1 MELVRE
7 KYTRRGWK
15 MIRAV
20 TAAQALRSDLNMFDR
35 HVSDR
40 WCWSVPLLP
49 IPPEVFVQGNMRL
62 GRPEMVFMHS
72 WKLDYD
78 PTWTDAVMV
87 RRGFWIPRRL
97 EQKYCFSEETLAE
110 VREFIRLD
118 AEEDISESRFHRVI
132 TRLYAERAREDHP
145 ENMLRLLLLDIF
157 RAADAKYRELSFI
170 HRHKAY
176 SAQLLAEV
184 FRPLLAIL
192 GNKLQYRCIFLQTET
207 DNMWMRIT
215 LRVPVALR
223 RTRHTNLITI
233 DPQADVL
240 KQLSY
245 QRVDIKFVWV
255 TQAGSVPDE
264 ESRLL
269 PNDLTREDLASSVVI
284 TVEDAAQEGKQ
295 GKEDMKERMRER
307 FSGIVR
313 AKEGKMVNVS
323 SYVPFDLQSGSR
335 PSSASRS
342 MSRSRNPHANVISP
356 VSAVLPAQ
364 SDVIVQ
370 ADAGGRSSSQVPPL
384 RHGQADLTYPSS
396 NFHSNHPP
404 PTVRTNSNSDMSAIL
419 AARRPSLAPSE
430 SDGCVSP
437 SLRAPGLNARLVGV
451 AGLNAGA
458 RRGRPMTKLGG
469 YGGSSSSLS
478 LGGSSRDG
486 EGGHDPPPARLPLPL
501 KFPSSPPV
509 NSMHPRPPQSSPTDT
524 SAPPTPLPHAHRR
537 NSPSA
542 GQLPNF
548 AIRNPGNITIGW
560 DDE

>member
-1 MELVRE
+1 M
-7 KYTRRGWK
+7 
-15 MIRAV
+15 A
-20 TAAQALRSDLNMFDR
+20 
-35 HVSDR
+35 
-40 WCWSVPLLP
+40 
-49 IPPEVFVQGNMRL
+49 
-62 GRPEMVFMHS
+62 
-72 WKLDYD
+72 
-78 PTWTDAVMV
+78 
-87 RRGFWIPRRL
+87 
-97 EQKYCFSEETLAE
+97 FSL
-110 VREFIRLD
+110 
-118 AEEDISESRFHRVI
+118 
-132 TRLYAERAREDHP
+132 
-145 ENMLRLLLLDIF
+145 LRLF
-157 RAADAKYRELSFI
+157 SC
-170 HRHKAY
+170 
-176 SAQLLAEV
+176 
-184 FRPLLAIL
+184 
-192 GNKLQYRCIFLQTET
+192 GC
-207 DNMWMRIT
+207 WG
-215 LRVPVALR
+215 R
-223 RTRHTNLITI
+223 RR
-233 DPQADVL
+233 DKGKD
-240 KQLSY
+240 K
-245 QRVDIKFVWV
+245 
-255 TQAGSVPDE
+255 VPDE

-295 GKEDMKERMRER
+295 DKEDMKERMRER

-451 AGLNAGA
+451 AGLNVGA

-501 KFPSSPPV
+501 KLPSSPPM

-524 SAPPTPLPHAHRR
+524 SAPPTPLPRAHRR